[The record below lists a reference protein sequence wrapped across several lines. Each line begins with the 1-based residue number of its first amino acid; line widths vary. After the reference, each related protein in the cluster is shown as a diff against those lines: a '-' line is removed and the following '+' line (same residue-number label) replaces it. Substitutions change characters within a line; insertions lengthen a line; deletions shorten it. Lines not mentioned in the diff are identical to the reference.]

1 MRFSQ
6 KENRRLGEQIEAAL
20 GRCLL
25 DMRVRPG
32 GSHHQK
38 FVVLRHPGRPGLDVA
53 FVGGI
58 DLCHRR
64 RDDVAHAGDPQALP
78 IAAVYGDRPPG
89 PDAHVAIRGPAVG
102 DAGAVF
108 RERWQDPSPLSRNPV
123 RRLRALP
130 GHEGTQAC
138 VLPAPLPFPG
148 ACGPHA
154 VQLLPTHP
162 DRRRGYGFT
171 PHGERSIAR
180 SYIKVLRRARDL
192 IGLEDQYL
200 WSRQVAKP
208 FADALAANPGLRMT
222 VILPHWADQGVDFA
236 ACLMKVSPHEG
247 HRLTQDSGEDPA
259 EQPGCY
265 QHEHEPVP
273 CPGPAED
280 RSHQKAKY
288 RDQVQESV
296 NPVDG
301 EGHRPPP
308 FMKNAL

>member
-171 PHGERSIAR
+171 PHGGAQHRTQLHQGAAPGQGPDRPGGSVPMVEAGRQAVR
-180 SYIKVLRRARDL
+180 RRAGSQSGTAHDRHP
-192 IGLEDQYL
+192 
-200 WSRQVAKP
+200 A
-208 FADALAANPGLRMT
+208 ALGRSGRGLR
-222 VILPHWADQGVDFA
+222 
-236 ACLMKVSPHEG
+236 CLPHEG
-247 HRLTQDSGEDPA
+247 KPS
-259 EQPGCY
+259 
-265 QHEHEPVP
+265 
-273 CPGPAED
+273 
-280 RSHQKAKY
+280 
-288 RDQVQESV
+288 
-296 NPVDG
+296 
-301 EGHRPPP
+301 
-308 FMKNAL
+308 